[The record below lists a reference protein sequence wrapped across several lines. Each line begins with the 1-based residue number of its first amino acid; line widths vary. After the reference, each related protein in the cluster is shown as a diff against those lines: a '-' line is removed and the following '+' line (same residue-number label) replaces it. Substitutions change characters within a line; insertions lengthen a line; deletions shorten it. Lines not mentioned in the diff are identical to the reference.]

1 MMKIM
6 DDSQAG
12 HMHLANRINHVGD
25 AQNKDDRHNKTL
37 KDESGF

>member
-12 HMHLANRINHVGD
+12 HMHLANRINHGLCKAKQERQV
-25 AQNKDDRHNKTL
+25 Q
-37 KDESGF
+37 

>member
-1 MMKIM
+1 MEVM
-6 DDSQAG
+6 DGGQKD
-12 HMHLANRINHVGD
+12 HMHLTNRINHVGD

>member
-12 HMHLANRINHVGD
+12 HVHLANRINHGLYNTKQERQV
-25 AQNKDDRHNKTL
+25 Q
-37 KDESGF
+37 